1 MVDDEDSPSRLSRSL
16 SARFRRKEQVARGEQ
31 VAETR
36 EEEEAALAA
45 ADAPASDESD
55 EDAAL
60 DDAQLLEKYGLT
72 NPEEIED
79 EAGLEAFMENGLP
92 DRLRQMA
99 LRRMWRLNPLFRFAD
114 EMVEY
119 GENYTDAATVIDGM
133 TTAYQVGKGYLQ
145 KAFDALDEDD
155 ETAEEALSDPEAG
168 RDDAKVAA
176 GEPRDA
182 DTGAPEAANEA
193 PEPPASEA
201 ESVAVDSASDSA
213 PDSVS
218 DNASDNASGGVKP
231 QAVPALWDDSQPE
244 EPPRP
249 RPQRMTFQKSPS

>member
-1 MVDDEDSPSRLSRSL
+1 MVDDEGPSRISRSL
-16 SARFRRKEQVARGEQ
+16 SARLRRKEQVARGED
-31 VAETR
+31 VPETL
-36 EEEEAALAA
+36 EEEQAA
-45 ADAPASDESD
+45 ANAPAPDPTAESE

-60 DDAQLLEKYGLT
+60 DDDQLLQKYGLT

-79 EAGLEAFMENGLP
+79 EAGLEAFMQNGLP

-145 KAFDALDEDD
+145 KAFNALDDEGGDTEGDGLPASGEGSVEQSAARPPATDD
-155 ETAEEALSDPEAG
+155 QEEETGKAAASDAEQAAGDAGEGAAAVPEAG
-168 RDDAKVAA
+168 TTEVV
-176 GEPRDA
+176 
-182 DTGAPEAANEA
+182 
-193 PEPPASEA
+193 ASEEA
-201 ESVAVDSASDSA
+201 SQAV
-213 PDSVS
+213 PT
-218 DNASDNASGGVKP
+218 
-231 QAVPALWDDSQPE
+231 QAVPAQDEPPSE

-249 RPQRMTFQKSPS
+249 RPQRMTFRRPAG

>member
-1 MVDDEDSPSRLSRSL
+1 MVDNEGPSRISRSL
-16 SARFRRKEQVARGEQ
+16 SARMRRKEQVARGED
-31 VAETR
+31 VPETL
-36 EEEEAALAA
+36 EEEQAA
-45 ADAPASDESD
+45 ANAPAPDPTAESE

-60 DDAQLLEKYGLT
+60 DDGQLLQKYGLT

-99 LRRMWRLNPLFRFAD
+99 LRRMWRLNPMFRFAD

-145 KAFDALDEDD
+145 KAFNALDDEEGDAEGGDLPGSGDD
-155 ETAEEALSDPEAG
+155 KAAQPAAQDDQEEEAGKTSAKDAEQAASDAG
-168 RDDAKVAA
+168 KGATAV
-176 GEPRDA
+176 PQ
-182 DTGAPEAANEA
+182 TGAVE
-193 PEPPASEA
+193 
-201 ESVAVDSASDSA
+201 VAVSEEASPA
-213 PDSVS
+213 VHM
-218 DNASDNASGGVKP
+218 
-231 QAVPALWDDSQPE
+231 QAFPTQEELPSE

-249 RPQRMTFQKSPS
+249 RPQRMTFRRPAG

>member
-1 MVDDEDSPSRLSRSL
+1 MVDDENSPSRLSQSL
-16 SARFRRKEQVARGEQ
+16 SARFKRKEQVARGEQ

-36 EEEEAALAA
+36 EEEEAAL
-45 ADAPASDESD
+45 
-55 EDAAL
+55 
-60 DDAQLLEKYGLT
+60 DDDQLLEKYGLT

-79 EAGLEAFMENGLP
+79 EAGLEAFLENGLP

-145 KAFDALDEDD
+145 KAFDALDD
-155 ETAEEALSDPEAG
+155 EEEGADGALPD
-168 RDDAKVAA
+168 VAA
-176 GEPRDA
+176 DKGEA
-182 DTGAPEAANEA
+182 QGGSSQTEAADA
-193 PEPPASEA
+193 RAQTSDGSHGSADEPAAEA
-201 ESVAVDSASDSA
+201 EPVDAGPGA
-213 PDSVS
+213 E
-218 DNASDNASGGVKP
+218 GR
-231 QAVPALWDDSQPE
+231 QPAGDIEAEPLKLQEME

-249 RPQRMTFQKSPS
+249 RPQRMTFRRPAG